1 MDLRKPSMRK
11 DWKMATSNF
20 DKWEQERIERE
31 RMRTREAC
39 GHLKD
44 QALAMSLEAPE
55 SNDGWNFAHYF
66 QKNVE
71 RAFDKNGFPQRLIN
85 VSFQSFNVRSEQDE
99 KIKSRLVSY
108 CEGMLTANRV
118 SFQSSDTTRIGV
130 PSFAM
135 YGPPGTGK
143 TFAAVCVIKEA
154 LWLGHSCM
162 YTTVSSLAREVRS
175 TFRKGS
181 AESEED
187 ILEKYAKAPVLVMDE
202 IGAGTGSDHERAMF
216 TDVISERY
224 NAKRPTILISNLN
237 LKDFKEALGE
247 RVTDRMSE
255 DGGFIL
261 PVLGESR
268 RRA

>member
-1 MDLRKPSMRK
+1 
-11 DWKMATSNF
+11 MATSNF
-20 DKWEQERIERE
+20 DKWELERIERE
-31 RMRTREAC
+31 ADKAREAERERMRSPDAC
-39 GHLKD
+39 GHLKYE
-44 QALAMSLEAPE
+44 ALELSLEDPSN
-55 SNDGWNFAHYF
+55 SNDNTYAHYVKHNIDAYF
-66 QKNVE
+66 I
-71 RAFDKNGFPQRLIN
+71 KNGFPERLLR
-85 VSFQSFNVRSEQDE
+85 VSFASFVERGEQD
-99 KIKSRLVSY
+99 KKTKSRLLAYSS
-108 CEGMLTANRV
+108 EMKQAKRI
-118 SFQSSDTTRIGV
+118 SFQTTEYTGIFT
-130 PSFAM
+130 PSIAL

-143 TFAAVCVIKEA
+143 TFIAVCIAKEA
-154 LWLGHSCM
+154 AWMGHKSM

-175 TFRKGS
+175 TFRRGS
-181 AESEED
+181 DSSEEA
-187 ILEKYAKAPVLVMDE
+187 ILAKYSKTPLLVMDE

-224 NAKRPTILISNLN
+224 NSKRPTILISNLN

>member
-1 MDLRKPSMRK
+1 MHPLG
-11 DWKMATSNF
+11 F
-20 DKWEQERIERE
+20 DDAWEKERAERE
-31 RMRTREAC
+31 RLRTRQGCEDQKYSALSMSIKVPFNSDSHNYAEMISSYLDSDRDS
-39 GHLKD
+39 GFKKAGFPERLMRIHFGDFLERNAEDEKLK
-44 QALAMSLEAPE
+44 ARLLAYCSCI
-55 SNDGWNFAHYF
+55 
-66 QKNVE
+66 VE
-71 RAFDKNGFPQRLIN
+71 RTRHSTPIN
-85 VSFQSFNVRSEQDE
+85 
-99 KIKSRLVSY
+99 
-108 CEGMLTANRV
+108 A
-118 SFQSSDTTRIGV
+118 

-143 TFAAVCVIKEA
+143 TFLATCVAKEA
-154 LWLGHSCM
+154 IWHGYKCR

-175 TFRKGS
+175 TFRRDSSG
-181 AESEED
+181 SEEL
-187 ILEKYAKAPVLVMDE
+187 ILNKYAKIDLLVMDE

-237 LKDFKEALGE
+237 LKDFKESLGE

>member
-1 MDLRKPSMRK
+1 
-11 DWKMATSNF
+11 MATSNF

-39 GHLKD
+39 LGLKD
-44 QALAMSLEAPE
+44 SALVMGLDVPE
-55 SNDGWNFAHYF
+55 ESSDSWNFAHFF

-71 RAFDKNGFPQRLIN
+71 RAFEKNGFPQRLITAA
-85 VSFQSFNVRSEQDE
+85 FPLFNVRNEQDK
-99 KIKSRLVSY
+99 KIKSRIVSY
-108 CEGMLTANRV
+108 CEGMLTASRV

-143 TFAAVCVIKEA
+143 TFIAVCVVKEA
-154 LWLGHSCM
+154 IWLGHTCM

-181 AESEED
+181 DSSEES
-187 ILEKYAKAPVLVMDE
+187 ILAKYSKTPILVMDE

-224 NAKRPTILISNLN
+224 NSKRPTILISNLN

>member
-1 MDLRKPSMRK
+1 MFSGSEFAGMNRLTNREDSEHLKYEALSLRIKLPDNPDYGYNYPQSIR
-11 DWKMATSNF
+11 AN
-20 DKWEQERIERE
+20 IERFF
-31 RMRTREAC
+31 
-39 GHLKD
+39 K
-44 QALAMSLEAPE
+44 
-55 SNDGWNFAHYF
+55 
-66 QKNVE
+66 
-71 RAFDKNGFPQRLIN
+71 KNGFPERLMKVTFDDFACKN
-85 VSFQSFNVRSEQDE
+85 TSHEST
-99 KIKSRLVSY
+99 KAALLAY
-108 CEGMLTANRV
+108 CAKFRENILEN
-118 SFQSSDTTRIGV
+118 QSS
-130 PSFAM
+130 SFAM

-143 TFAAVCVIKEA
+143 TFAAVCVAKEYA
-154 LWLGHSCM
+154 WFGRYAS
-162 YTTVSSLAREVRS
+162 YTTVSALAREVRS
-175 TFRKGS
+175 TFRRDAK
-181 AESEED
+181 ESED
-187 ILEKYAKAPVLVMDE
+187 SILEKYAKASMLVMDE